1 MMLRSGS
8 ITSVLLLQAAAEK
21 KAVSRE
27 RAKAE
32 VEGRKT
38 LFVHVRLNRVHCR
51 VTYQVPSHSACQT
64 CLPACMGDALVRKRW
79 VPEKGRSVH
88 HRTNAIATR
97 LSPGCCIDRTAKSQ
111 ITIQK

>member
-1 MMLRSGS
+1 MS
-8 ITSVLLLQAAAEK
+8 LLQAAAEK

-51 VTYQVPSHSACQT
+51 VTYQVPLSLS
-64 CLPACMGDALVRKRW
+64 LSLSRPAIM
-79 VPEKGRSVH
+79 
-88 HRTNAIATR
+88 
-97 LSPGCCIDRTAKSQ
+97 
-111 ITIQK
+111 